1 MPAYVVVQIE
11 VTDPAKYEGYK
22 QMVPPSIQKY
32 GGRFLVRGEP
42 VQTLEGSWSPKRFV
56 IIQFDSIERAKAWWG
71 SPEYRD
77 AKLLRQASART
88 EMICVESAG
97 SHKSLAAEP

>member
-1 MPAYVVVQIE
+1 MPAYVVVQVE
-11 VTDPAKYEGYK
+11 VTDPAKYEKYK

-32 GGRFLVRGEP
+32 GGRLLVEGGA
-42 VQTLEGSWSPKRFV
+42 VHTLEGTRSARRFV
-56 IIQFDSIERAKAWWG
+56 IIHFDSVERAKAWWG

-88 EMICVESAG
+88 EMICVEHPDQG
-97 SHKSLAAEP
+97 